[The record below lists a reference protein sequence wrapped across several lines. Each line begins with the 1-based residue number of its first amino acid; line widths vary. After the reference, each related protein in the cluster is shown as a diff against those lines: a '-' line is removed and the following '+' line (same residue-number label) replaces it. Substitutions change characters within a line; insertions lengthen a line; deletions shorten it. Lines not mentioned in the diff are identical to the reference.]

1 MVKAVMDRAVM
12 DRAFMLRSAR
22 HERVSKHEGGP
33 RNLPLSLNP
42 SVAARS

>member
-33 RNLPLSLNP
+33 RFSLHP
-42 SVAARS
+42 SGAEVIR